1 MSRNVESVGKKKC
14 VIPPNYI
21 LVKEKPVSLGA
32 EQQFVWLSEVNI
44 KLGGENYLRKIA
56 RGLSC

>member
-1 MSRNVESVGKKKC
+1 MRYSSKLFLF
-14 VIPPNYI
+14 Y
-21 LVKEKPVSLGA
+21 VKEKPVSLGA